1 MKRLLYLMRKFQTF
15 HRYNV
20 CSDVLFSILL
30 IKNVKFA
37 FKSLTTPRHLA
48 HFPPDKSYCSLSF
61 GFIYFQNGQFSVL
74 DSKLRFLLTNQSF
87 CLKPQLRLRQY
98 CDLSTSRRYQLR
110 PVPRW

>member
-37 FKSLTTPRHLA
+37 FEIFNNKSRYHTY
-48 HFPPDKSYCSLSF
+48 FPPEMSINTAYARC
-61 GFIYFQNGQFSVL
+61 
-74 DSKLRFLLTNQSF
+74 
-87 CLKPQLRLRQY
+87 
-98 CDLSTSRRYQLR
+98 
-110 PVPRW
+110 RWS

>member
-37 FKSLTTPRHLA
+37 FEIFNNKSPYHAYFPQSKRFIALNFGLFIFKTDNFQYLT
-48 HFPPDKSYCSLSF
+48 
-61 GFIYFQNGQFSVL
+61 
-74 DSKLRFLLTNQSF
+74 QSF
-87 CLKPQLRLRQY
+87 
-98 CDLSTSRRYQLR
+98 
-110 PVPRW
+110 VFF